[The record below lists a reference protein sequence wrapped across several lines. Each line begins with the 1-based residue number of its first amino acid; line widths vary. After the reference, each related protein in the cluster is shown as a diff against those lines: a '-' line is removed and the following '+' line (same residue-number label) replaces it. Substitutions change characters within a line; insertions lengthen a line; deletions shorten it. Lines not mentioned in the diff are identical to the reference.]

1 MKVRKNRKR
10 TLTKL
15 RYNKT
20 TTWFIAP
27 ILARAAK
34 IQERNDRI
42 RAQVDKMFP
51 DLKGVYVKT

>member
-1 MKVRKNRKR
+1 MKVRTIRKR
-10 TLTKL
+10 TLRKL
-15 RYNKT
+15 CYNKT

-51 DLKGVYVKT
+51 ELKGVYERT